1 MVPCHHQVDL
11 ISNFRLHEESMT
23 QTEEVHLSPEDEEP
37 RAGRTAADANQEYQQ
52 EMNRMFSQINYILI

>member
-11 ISNFRLHEESMT
+11 ISSVRLHGEST
-23 QTEEVHLSPEDEEP
+23 TETEEVHLSPEDEEP

-52 EMNRMFSQINYILI
+52 EMNRLFSQINYILI